1 MHDIAKSLI
10 MKPARKKMW
19 IAIAA
24 VVGLAIFLIL
34 IKGLQI
40 FTMISAGKKM
50 TPPPETVTSAI
61 VKEEDWAPMLSAVG
75 SVTAVQGAVVST
87 ELGGMV
93 SEIGFQNGTLAKKGD
108 LLVKLDAS
116 QEEALL
122 RSAEAEVELSRADLE
137 RTRGLAA
144 KKVVSNSDLDAA
156 ESKFRRLTA
165 VVDQMRSN
173 IRKKAIV
180 APFDGQLGIRQVNIG
195 QMINSGQP
203 VVPLQSLDPVFADF
217 ALPQQYFSKLSQGL
231 EIRVTT
237 DAMPGRVFNGKLT
250 AVNSMVDVATR
261 NVLVQA
267 TLANPDHALR
277 PGMFAKVEVVL
288 PEKERALVI
297 PGSAISY
304 APFGDS
310 VFVIEKQKDPKTGKE
325 SQTIRQQFVRVG
337 EARGDLVSITTGLKP
352 GEMVVGTGVFKLRNG
367 MAVTINNDLAPNP
380 QVSPTPADT

>member
-108 LLVKLDAS
+108 LLIKLDAS

-122 RSAEAEVELSRADLE
+122 RSAEAEVELARTDLE
-137 RTRGLAA
+137 RTRDLAA
-144 KKVVSNSDLDAA
+144 KKVVSSSELDAA

-237 DAMPGRVFNGKLT
+237 DAMPGRVFTGKLT

-261 NVLVQA
+261 NVMVQA
-267 TLANPDHALR
+267 TLANPDHVLR

-310 VFVIEKQKDPKTGKE
+310 VFVIEKKKDPKTGKE
-325 SQTIRQQFVRVG
+325 SQEIRQQFVRVG
-337 EARGDLVSITTGLKP
+337 EARGDLVSITNGLKA
-352 GEMVVGTGVFKLRNG
+352 GETVVGTGVFKLRNG
-367 MAVTINNDLAPNP
+367 MAVTINNDLAPKP
-380 QVSPTPADT
+380 QVNPTPVDS

>member
-1 MHDIAKSLI
+1 

-24 VVGLAIFLIL
+24 VGGLAIFLIL

-122 RSAEAEVELSRADLE
+122 RSAEAEVELARTDLE
-137 RTRGLAA
+137 RTRDLAA
-144 KKVVSNSDLDAA
+144 KKVVSSSELDAA

-203 VVPLQSLDPVFADF
+203 VVALQSLDPVFADF

-237 DAMPGRVFNGKLT
+237 DAMPGRVFTGKLT
-250 AVNSMVDVATR
+250 AVNSMVDAVTR
-261 NVLVQA
+261 NVMVQA
-267 TLANPDHALR
+267 TLENPDHVLR

-288 PEKERALVI
+288 PEKQRALVI

-310 VFVIEKQKDPKTGKE
+310 VFVIEKTKDPKTGKE
-325 SQTIRQQFVRVG
+325 LLTIRAQFVRVG
-337 EARGDLVSITTGLKP
+337 EARGDLVSITNGLKA
-352 GEMVVGTGVFKLRNG
+352 GETVVGTGVFKLRNG

-380 QVSPTPADT
+380 QVNPTPADS